1 MRISPILFLQHNETE
16 KGIDNIKFLHI
27 FCGILNSPFMKNL
40 LRISSFLKPYSWQV
54 ITSLAMLL
62 TLTGL
67 NLLVPRII
75 QSVIDD
81 GLVGGETNNLI
92 RSALLLF
99 ALGLGSALLNLSHR
113 YISEWIA
120 VNVGYDLRNR
130 LYDHIQYLPFSYHDH
145 AQSGQLIS
153 RCIEDVRS
161 IERFAG
167 SSIAELVRFAFLSFG
182 ILFVMFSVNPTLAII
197 SLLPIIPLIL
207 MTSSFG
213 TKIGK
218 LFFAVDSAVGE
229 VSNRLQ
235 ENVTGVQVVR
245 AFAREN
251 YETMRF
257 EKANKE
263 VFTTW
268 VKVIDEWAKI
278 MPTTNWLTLIST
290 MLILWFGGQ
299 MVIDGTLTIGAIVAF
314 NAYILMMAEPAQAL
328 TGLVNAGGEAAA
340 GAQRVLEVL
349 DVAPAIQ
356 SKAGAIKLENLRG
369 EIEFRE
375 VGLKYQ
381 NEKNA
386 SLDGINLKVEPN
398 RLVALIGPTGS
409 GKTSFVNLIPRFYD
423 VSEGMVLA
431 DGHDIREIDLA
442 ALRNQIG
449 IVLQTSLLFSDS
461 IKNNI
466 AYGRPDSTMDEI
478 LAAAKAAQAHEF
490 IEGFPNGY
498 ETVVGERGVTLSGGQ
513 RQRVAIA
520 RALLMNPR
528 ILILDDSLSSVDTQT
543 EKLIQAALDKLME
556 GRTTFVIAHRLS
568 TVRRA
573 DMIVVMDKGRIVQC
587 GTHDELLKEGGL
599 YKEIH
604 DLQLIGQAKFADEME
619 SVEEIVDGR
628 REGETHENT
637 LMQRKS
643 DN

>member
-1 MRISPILFLQHNETE
+1 
-16 KGIDNIKFLHI
+16 
-27 FCGILNSPFMKNL
+27 MKNL
-40 LRISSFLKPYSWQV
+40 LRISSFLKPYIGQV
-54 ITSLAMLL
+54 ILSLVMLL

-81 GLVGGETNNLI
+81 GLVGGQTNNLV

-99 ALGLGSALLNLSHR
+99 ALGLGSAVLNLLHH
-113 YISEWIA
+113 YTSEWIA
-120 VNVGYDLRNR
+120 IAVGYDLRNR
-130 LYDHIQYLPFSYHDH
+130 MYDHIQHLPFTYHDH
-145 AQSGQLIS
+145 VQSGQLIS

-161 IERFAG
+161 IEKFAG
-167 SSIAELVRFAFLSFG
+167 SSVAELARFVFLSFG
-182 ILFVMFSVNPTLAII
+182 ILFVMFSVNPALAMI
-197 SLLPIIPLIL
+197 SLLPIIPLII

-213 TKIGK
+213 TKISA
-218 LFFAVDSAVGE
+218 LFFAVDNAVGD

-245 AFAREN
+245 AFARED
-251 YETMRF
+251 YEIDRF
-257 EKANKE
+257 EKANKK
-263 VFTTW
+263 VFHTW

-278 MPTTNWLTLIST
+278 MPTANWLTLLST

-299 MVIDGTLTIGAIVAF
+299 MVMDGKMTIGAIVAF
-314 NAYILMMAEPAQAL
+314 NAYILMLAEPAQAL

-340 GAQRVLEVL
+340 GAQRVLEIL
-349 DVAPAIQ
+349 DIEPEIQ
-356 SKAGAIKLENLRG
+356 SPARAVRLESLRG
-369 EIEFRE
+369 EVEFQN

-381 NEKNA
+381 SETTT
-386 SLDGINLKVEPN
+386 SLDGINLRVESN
-398 RLVALIGPTGS
+398 RLIALIGPTGS
-409 GKTSFVNLIPRFYD
+409 GKTSLVNLIPRFYD
-423 VSEGMVLA
+423 VSTGAVLV
-431 DGHDIREIDLA
+431 DGHDVRQVDLVT
-442 ALRNQIG
+442 LRKQIG

-461 IKNNI
+461 IKSNI
-466 AYGRPDSTMDEI
+466 AYGRPDATMGEVV
-478 LAAAKAAQAHEF
+478 AAAKTAQAHDF

-543 EKLIQAALDKLME
+543 EQLIQTALDTLME

-573 DMIVVMDKGRIVQC
+573 DTILVMDKGSIVQR
-587 GTHDELLKEGGL
+587 GTHDELLCEGGL

-604 DLQLIGQAKFADEME
+604 DLQLVGHATFSEEME
-619 SVEEIVDGR
+619 SLESVVKASPNYEE
-628 REGETHENT
+628 HENT
-637 LMQRKS
+637 LMQRRS
-643 DN
+643 NT